1 MLECLK
7 CMLVD
12 GYTVYLSLCKKRD
25 VAHLAY
31 DKREMP
37 VFGIVDDMVISG
49 SVVRMM

>member
-1 MLECLK
+1 MTDLRYGLIS
-7 CMLVD
+7 M
-12 GYTVYLSLCKKRD
+12 YQD
-25 VAHLAY
+25 VAYLAY